1 MFLALFVFPSLRVT
15 ALLCLFSDIWK
26 PASYNL
32 SCFIFKMKGW
42 IQSLLYCHGTSL
54 TFHLLMKFN
63 FATLF
68 FVLLTWINKFMNSS
82 ELNCLALLWYMVCL
96 KLVKLVPNS
105 LGKMIAFELMIK
117 FPTMKSKFFIEIL
130 EDLKIISSEVCYLKH
145 YYFWKSLFLS
155 YWVISV
161 LVINSFQWENIK
173 LLAIHSCYCTVLKIL
188 R

>member
-1 MFLALFVFPSLRVT
+1 MECFSP
-15 ALLCLFSDIWK
+15 CLFSLRLGSLLYSAYSLISENQLHIIC
-26 PASYNL
+26 P
-32 SCFIFKMKGW
+32 IFKMKGW
-42 IQSLLYCHGTSL
+42 IQSLLYCHGHMRTSL

-82 ELNCLALLWYMVCL
+82 ELNYLALFGYMVCL

-105 LGKMIAFELMIK
+105 LGIMIASFWLMIK

-130 EDLKIISSEVCYLKH
+130 EDLKIISSEVYYLKH

-161 LVINSFQWENIK
+161 LVINSYQ
-173 LLAIHSCYCTVLKIL
+173 
-188 R
+188 